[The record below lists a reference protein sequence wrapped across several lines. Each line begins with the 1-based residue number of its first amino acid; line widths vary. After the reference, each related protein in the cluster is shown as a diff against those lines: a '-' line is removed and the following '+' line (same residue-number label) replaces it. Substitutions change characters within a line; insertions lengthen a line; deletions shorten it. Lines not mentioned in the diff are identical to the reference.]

1 MQKEGAAVPA
11 KLTILK
17 RLLFLIA
24 VMSALPACY
33 ADTGYYRTGYYAPA
47 YRRPYYR
54 EGYYYRAPPP
64 RTVVVVPRGHG
75 HWEDRHYYRAP
86 AARPRDHYRHH
97 DERRRHY

>member
-1 MQKEGAAVPA
+1 VQA
-11 KLTILK
+11 KLPILK
-17 RLLFLIA
+17 RLLLLLA
-24 VMSALPACY
+24 VMSVLPACY
-33 ADTGYYRTGYYAPA
+33 ADTGYYRAGYGYSAPA

-75 HWEDRHYYRAP
+75 HWDDRHYYRAP
-86 AARPRDHYRHH
+86 ASRSREHNRHH